1 MTLCWKHVR
10 NKISCV
16 KFFKAI
22 LQIKRCRTKF
32 WKDLLESDKL
42 FTYWNMLCSQTSAFL
57 SFLMRDLKCGEG
69 GETDMTASNMNDGVL
84 YKLYC
89 LPTLDKIWL
98 FHMREL
104 CFFLMF
110 LVIPFSLVWSRW
122 DFIGITVT
130 YFMHQL
136 SAIYHLMTVSHFQSN
151 LIKPHSPE
159 DELSFMSVKVLIN
172 NIQRCFLI
180 FNPINTWNLKYWNP
194 DCKMCPWNM

>member
-22 LQIKRCRTKF
+22 LQIKRCWTKF

-57 SFLMRDLKCGEG
+57 SFLMRDWKCGEG
-69 GETDMTASNMNDGVL
+69 GETDMTASNMSDGVL
-84 YKLYC
+84 YKL
-89 LPTLDKIWL
+89 LSANVRQNLVISHAWTL
-98 FHMREL
+98 F
-104 CFFLMF
+104 FFLF

-136 SAIYHLMTVSHFQSN
+136 SIIWIRIWWQLVTFNQIWSNTQSWRWT
-151 LIKPHSPE
+151 E
-159 DELSFMSVKVLIN
+159 FYE
-172 NIQRCFLI
+172 C
-180 FNPINTWNLKYWNP
+180 
-194 DCKMCPWNM
+194 

>member
-1 MTLCWKHVR
+1 MLKHVTRYTSTPHRTLEWQTHADTMTLCWKHVR

-16 KFFKAI
+16 KSFKAI

-57 SFLMRDLKCGEG
+57 SFLMRDWKCGEG
-69 GETDMTASNMNDGVL
+69 GETDMTASNMSDGVL

-104 CFFLMF
+104 CFFLF

-136 SAIYHLMTVSHFQSN
+136 SAIYHLMTVGHFQSN
-151 LIKPHSPE
+151 LIKHP
-159 DELSFMSVKVLIN
+159 VLKM
-172 NIQRCFLI
+172 
-180 FNPINTWNLKYWNP
+180 TWALWVLKS
-194 DCKMCPWNM
+194 